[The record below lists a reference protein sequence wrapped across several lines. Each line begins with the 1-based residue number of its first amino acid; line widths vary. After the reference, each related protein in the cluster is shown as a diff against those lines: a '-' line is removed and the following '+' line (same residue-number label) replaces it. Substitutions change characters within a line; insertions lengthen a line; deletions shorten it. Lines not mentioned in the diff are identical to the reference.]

1 MNKRPIER
9 KVFRVQARQARA
21 RDAVKCNLRSGKRM
35 SKKKK
40 PPTELYVEGTFTED
54 RAVRTEELQR
64 PCEEQNGDEDETTE
78 KQEEI
83 IMQFKAEGDR
93 HDTEDERGSLKS
105 QLTWRVAEDKVNVP
119 ENSIVTEMIKQL

>member
-35 SKKKK
+35 SKKR
-40 PPTELYVEGTFTED
+40 PPTELYVEGTFTEH

-83 IMQFKAEGDR
+83 IIG
-93 HDTEDERGSLKS
+93 RGW
-105 QLTWRVAEDKVNVP
+105 QA
-119 ENSIVTEMIKQL
+119 

>member
-1 MNKRPIER
+1 MWKERLRKTEQCGPKNYKGPAKR
-9 KVFRVQARQARA
+9 
-21 RDAVKCNLRSGKRM
+21 
-35 SKKKK
+35 
-40 PPTELYVEGTFTED
+40 
-54 RAVRTEELQR
+54 
-64 PCEEQNGDEDETTE
+64 QNGDEDETTE

-105 QLTWRVAEDKVNVP
+105 QLTWSVAEDKVNVP

>member
-9 KVFRVQARQARA
+9 KVFRVQARYARA
-21 RDAVKCNLRSGKRM
+21 RDVVKCYLRSGKKGCR
-35 SKKKK
+35 KKR

-78 KQEEI
+78 KQEEK

-93 HDTEDERGSLKS
+93 HDTEDERGSLKI
-105 QLTWRVAEDKVNVP
+105 TVDVEGGGR
-119 ENSIVTEMIKQL
+119 